1 MFFPSKMMPQHTRF
15 TAPCRAGAGGQTGP
29 WSLVLGWWLMVGG
42 EACHH
47 EGREGETGA
56 GRGRRLEGAGR
67 RDVGGRALASL
78 ALRGAGRMVQTL
90 RLTGRRT
97 RQVSF
102 HFVVEQVIE
111 LFPAITMNRNDSR
124 RSGSGK
130 QAMDCGAAA
139 YPSATRTRP
148 ASTRT
153 IPVIRGAPGLSRSRK
168 MPASTPSGRLIWR
181 NAWR

>member
-1 MFFPSKMMPQHTRF
+1 MPQHTRF
-15 TAPCRAGAGGQTGP
+15 SAPCRAGAGGGQTGP
-29 WSLVLGWWLMVGG
+29 WSLVLGWWLMVDGWWGG
-42 EACHH
+42 VSPRRTRRRDG
-47 EGREGETGA
+47 GRT
-56 GRGRRLEGAGR
+56 GRRLEGAGR

-111 LFPAITMNRNDSR
+111 LFPAITTNRNDDSG

-130 QAMDCGAAA
+130 QARDCGAAA

-148 ASTRT
+148 ASTMT
-153 IPVIRGAPGLSRSRK
+153 IPVIRGAPGLSRSTK